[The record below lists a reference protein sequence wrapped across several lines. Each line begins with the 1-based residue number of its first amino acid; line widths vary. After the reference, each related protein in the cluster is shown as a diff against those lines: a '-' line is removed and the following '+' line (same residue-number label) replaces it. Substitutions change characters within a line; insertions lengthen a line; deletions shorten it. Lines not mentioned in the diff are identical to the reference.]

1 MLGPNFTCLY
11 SSSVGLLPTGVSGP
25 ALQFACAYNL
35 LSYQDP
41 PGHGWALWVVCR
53 CLGDSSCLLGSDLQS
68 SHCTLDE
75 ACEDLDWDTE
85 KGLEAMAC
93 ETEGFLPPKVMVRP
107 APGCA
112 LMAFGWRPALSSDPP
127 HHAHAQSLAWG
138 GNLQA
143 PP

>member
-1 MLGPNFTCLY
+1 MSLLFLCGAASHWCQWPSLAVCLCLQP
-11 SSSVGLLPTGVSGP
+11 SQLPK
-25 ALQFACAYNL
+25 
-35 LSYQDP
+35 DP

-107 APGCA
+107 TPGCT
-112 LMAFGWRPALSSDPP
+112 LMALSRDQPCPLILPTMPTLNPWLGEGTSRLHLSCEGP
-127 HHAHAQSLAWG
+127 
-138 GNLQA
+138 
-143 PP
+143 